1 MKSSIFKNKLA
12 FYLASRYATYG
23 LQFVISMVI
32 AVELGPYY
40 MGIWGFILLL
50 LQYFAQFHFG
60 IANSFNILYVH
71 HRENPLECNNYIGNS
86 LLLIGYLSVIVV
98 LFYLYYHLIGIRQFC
113 KFHVDNYMVWVCLIA
128 ILQYFVNFFI
138 NLFRV
143 KNQLNRVTFC
153 QSVIVILTFFCILFF
168 RSAELIKWLVTSYVV
183 GNVLCVIIALTSGS
197 IPKPSEMHIRLS
209 YQYEI
214 IKKGL
219 LLFFYNSCFY
229 FIIIS
234 VRTVIG
240 VYYEVDEFGM
250 FTFSFSLA
258 HAILLVL
265 EALSFVI
272 FPKVIGKLS
281 SYDSNE
287 VKETLSLLRLSY
299 ITSAHLLIYLVLPLF
314 PIIVWIIPK
323 YAGALTSMNLI
334 ALTVLLNTNSFGYTE
349 FLMARNNEKKLAI
362 LSASALALNIILSLF
377 LTLVLHVSFSYV
389 ILATMV
395 TYFSFTLSAVLMG
408 ERILTK
414 QSYMSTI
421 KLVLPA
427 RLFVPFATALC
438 ISLLHK
444 DYLMFLPIILF
455 GILNI
460 KSIGDIVTIAKKLI
474 YKPEIVNL

>member
-1 MKSSIFKNKLA
+1 M
-12 FYLASRYATYG
+12 
-23 LQFVISMVI
+23 
-32 AVELGPYY
+32 
-40 MGIWGFILLL
+40 
-50 LQYFAQFHFG
+50 
-60 IANSFNILYVH
+60 
-71 HRENPLECNNYIGNS
+71 
-86 LLLIGYLSVIVV
+86 
-98 LFYLYYHLIGIRQFC
+98 
-113 KFHVDNYMVWVCLIA
+113 
-128 ILQYFVNFFI
+128 
-138 NLFRV
+138 
-143 KNQLNRVTFC
+143 
-153 QSVIVILTFFCILFF
+153 
-168 RSAELIKWLVTSYVV
+168 
-183 GNVLCVIIALTSGS
+183 
-197 IPKPSEMHIRLS
+197 
-209 YQYEI
+209 
-214 IKKGL
+214 
-219 LLFFYNSCFY
+219 
-229 FIIIS
+229 
-234 VRTVIG
+234 
-240 VYYEVDEFGM
+240 
-250 FTFSFSLA
+250 
-258 HAILLVL
+258 
-265 EALSFVI
+265 I